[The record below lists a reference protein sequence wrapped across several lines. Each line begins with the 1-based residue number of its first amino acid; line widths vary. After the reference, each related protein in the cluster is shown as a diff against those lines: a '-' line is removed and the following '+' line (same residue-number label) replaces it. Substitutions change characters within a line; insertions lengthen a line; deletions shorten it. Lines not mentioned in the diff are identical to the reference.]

1 MSRRTAEADRS
12 PARNSLSLRVWRD
25 HMHTENTLVAQGLAC
40 WYKGR
45 LIPVMRG
52 ADGRDEPLFDSIPEN
67 LSDPE
72 IEDAELAALAASL
85 RARVQEVLAGARD
98 IEVVGDRTQSQ
109 VAEEMQQAVLAI
121 ESIDAEL
128 AARAEAEGEYDDT
141 LSSLASRAGVSQTE
155 EPEGGD
161 GEGDGDQTDGTE
173 DAEGDG
179 EATTAAADA
188 P

>member
-45 LIPVMRG
+45 LIRVMRG
-52 ADGRDEPLFDSIPEN
+52 AEGRDEPLFDSIPEN

-85 RARVQEVLAGARD
+85 RARVQIG
-98 IEVVGDRTQSQ
+98 
-109 VAEEMQQAVLAI
+109 
-121 ESIDAEL
+121 
-128 AARAEAEGEYDDT
+128 RASCRE
-141 LSSLASRAGVSQTE
+141 RV
-155 EPEGGD
+155 
-161 GEGDGDQTDGTE
+161 
-173 DAEGDG
+173 
-179 EATTAAADA
+179 
-188 P
+188 